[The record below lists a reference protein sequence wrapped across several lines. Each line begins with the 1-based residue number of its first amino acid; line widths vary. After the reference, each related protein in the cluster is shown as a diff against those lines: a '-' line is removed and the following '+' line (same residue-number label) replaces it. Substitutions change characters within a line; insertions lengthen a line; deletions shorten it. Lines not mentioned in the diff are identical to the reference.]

1 MQPKS
6 IAAVLALATV
16 VVAITIAVTQF
27 ARGGGPPTEAGPAA
41 LASPTESG
49 SAAFVSGFVGQVPA
63 PILDE
68 MDERYPQAAQE
79 GIVSSISLTGS
90 RVEYCRW
97 AGEVLTDPAGSIID
111 VVTGGDERLLGLIL
125 FEPAVPAAG
134 DRPDFPVAASRTK
147 PLGRY
152 SGFAYIVEG
161 DEPYAVAA
169 FGLCRTF
176 EEIVTEP

>member
-6 IAAVLALATV
+6 IAAVFALATV

-49 SAAFVSGFVGQVPA
+49 PAAFVSEFVGQVPA
-63 PILDE
+63 IILDE

-79 GIVSSISLTGS
+79 WIISSISLTGS
-90 RVEYCRW
+90 RVEYCRL
-97 AGEVLTDPAGSIID
+97 AGEVMTDTAGRIIY
-111 VVTGGDERLLGLIL
+111 VTSGDERLLGLTL
-125 FEPAVPAAG
+125 FDPAVPAG
-134 DRPDFPVAASRTK
+134 DRPAFPVAASGTQ
-147 PLGRY
+147 PLVRY

-169 FGLCRTF
+169 FGLCRTI
-176 EEIVTEP
+176 EEIVAEP